1 MLITNWTFN
10 EIMTITRYISTISE
24 IKELFANTG
33 NDLETSVDPFITFL
47 DLLHLKYQQ
56 TQVNY
61 ILFKTVKCFII
72 HTQLLIYRL
81 KLVTMKG

>member
-10 EIMTITRYISTISE
+10 DIMTITRFVSTISE

-47 DLLHLKYQQ
+47 DLLCIKYQQ
-56 TQVNY
+56 TQVNKKKKIFQKYHYFRYNY
-61 ILFKTVKCFII
+61 IFSYFLLLFI
-72 HTQLLIYRL
+72 
-81 KLVTMKG
+81 